1 MGTTMTYPVTDN
13 LLAGIEALLNA
24 VRADDPKREI
34 LVRIGDIQRD
44 AKRVVQLSDERAVA
58 LSTIANTANAYS

>member
-1 MGTTMTYPVTDN
+1 M
-13 LLAGIEALLNA
+13 LLEA
-24 VRADDPKREI
+24 VRADEPKREI

-44 AKRVVQLSDERAVA
+44 AKRVIQLCDEKSTA